1 MGSGGK
7 SAATDER
14 HRLMGQEFT
23 APAGESAT
31 STAEREDSTGV
42 LALYLCFLLSG
53 AASLA
58 YQVAW
63 LRSLELIFGSSSQ
76 AAATVLAAFMAGL
89 ALGGYY
95 FGRHVRRW
103 ARPLRTYGWLEIGIG
118 LYALAMPLFLA
129 GLTPLHRLAWTSLEA
144 SPLAFAAV
152 RFLLCVAVLLPPTI
166 LMGGTLP
173 VIAQHWG
180 RRSDALVGGIGTLYG
195 INTLGAVVGVV
206 VTGFFLLP
214 SLGFRNAIFVA
225 ASVNG
230 LVGAIAFG
238 LSARFEGA
246 RTALGSSPELE
257 SRVEEASVTPPS
269 RMSEL
274 EATTVVALALT
285 GFAAMALEVGWTRT
299 LALVLG
305 PSVYAFSIML
315 ATFLIGLSLGSLLFS
330 WAIDR
335 WRLDG
340 VRTFWILSVASGLL
354 TVATLSLAGELPYL
368 FGILFYAWG
377 GEMGGRAL
385 FAVEAA
391 VSGAA
396 LFLPTLV
403 MGGLFPAALAAAGLS
418 RDRVGSSVGR
428 LYAGNAAGG
437 VLGAAAAGF
446 ILIPALGISGT
457 IQLAAFIYIGVGATF
472 GAFAH
477 LPRLLPRVA
486 RGTAVA
492 AVGLAAV
499 ALAPKWDPAAM
510 TTGVFE
516 YVSYLAPGFDR
527 EEYLEFVQDD
537 WETLYYEEG
546 AVSTVSV
553 IWQPGRTRLLGGVQT
568 ANVVYL
574 TDGKADAS
582 SVGDMHTQI
591 MLAHGPLLLHRD
603 PKRALVIGLAS
614 GTTAGSALTHPLD
627 KLDIV
632 EIEPASVPG
641 SRLFDF
647 VNGRPL
653 DDPRTTLKFADA
665 RSYLLATDEFYDV
678 IISEPS
684 NPWMAG
690 PANLFTREFFQIGA
704 DRLAPG
710 GVFAQWVQMYNL
722 DPELL
727 RSVISTFHLVFSN
740 VYIFHPL
747 NKTDLI
753 LVGSNEPID
762 LDVARM
768 GADWMVPEVQQDLA
782 RLGFTRLSD
791 VLAQARLGPEEVAE
805 LGQGAL
811 ISTDDNGLILFGAPL
826 HVHAETEEANGQL
839 LTQFSRSIARYLQF
853 PGATPEIESR
863 FLTSL
868 ADSYTAS
875 GLPWEAAYARGLAD
889 SRLDEG
895 TGG

>member
-1 MGSGGK
+1 
-7 SAATDER
+7 
-14 HRLMGQEFT
+14 
-23 APAGESAT
+23 
-31 STAEREDSTGV
+31 
-42 LALYLCFLLSG
+42 
-53 AASLA
+53 
-58 YQVAW
+58 
-63 LRSLELIFGSSSQ
+63 
-76 AAATVLAAFMAGL
+76 
-89 ALGGYY
+89 
-95 FGRHVRRW
+95 
-103 ARPLRTYGWLEIGIG
+103 
-118 LYALAMPLFLA
+118 
-129 GLTPLHRLAWTSLEA
+129 
-144 SPLAFAAV
+144 
-152 RFLLCVAVLLPPTI
+152 
-166 LMGGTLP
+166 MGGTLP

-206 VTGFFLLP
+206 ATGFFLLP
-214 SLGFRNAIFVA
+214 SLGYRNAIFIA
-225 ASVNG
+225 ALVNG
-230 LVGAIAFG
+230 LVGAIAFY
-238 LSARFEGA
+238 LSWRFEGA
-246 RTALGSSPELE
+246 GATLGPSPELE
-257 SRVEEASVTPPS
+257 HGVEGPPPTPPPI
-269 RMSEL
+269 SEW

-285 GFAAMALEVGWTRT
+285 GFAALALEVGWTRT
-299 LALVLG
+299 LSLVVG

-330 WAIDR
+330 WAIDKWR
-335 WRLDG
+335 WDG
-340 VRTFWILSVASGLL
+340 ARTFWILCVASGLL
-354 TVATLSLAGELPYL
+354 TVASLSLAGELPYL

-385 FAVEAA
+385 FGVEAA
-391 VSGAA
+391 VSAAA

-403 MGGLFPAALAAAGLS
+403 MGGLFPAGLAAARLS
-418 RDRVGSSVGR
+418 RDRVGFSVGR

-446 ILIPALGISGT
+446 LLIPALGISGT
-457 IQLAAFIYIGVGATF
+457 IYLAVFIYIAVGATF
-472 GAFAH
+472 GAFTGVPRI
-477 LPRLLPRVA
+477 LPRLA

-492 AVGLAAV
+492 AVGLAVV
-499 ALAPKWDPAAM
+499 ALAPKWDPLAM
-510 TTGVFE
+510 TSGVFE
-516 YVSYLAPGFDR
+516 YVGNLGPGFDR
-527 EEYLEFVQDD
+527 EDFQDFLRDD
-537 WETLYYEEG
+537 WEILYYREG

-553 IWQPGRTRLLGGVQT
+553 MWQPGRTRRLGGLEIP
-568 ANVVYL
+568 NVVYL

-591 MLAHGPLLLHRD
+591 MLAHGPLLLHPD

-641 SRLFDF
+641 TRLFDF

-665 RSYLLATDEFYDV
+665 RSYLLATDERYDV

-704 DRLAPG
+704 DRLAHG
-710 GVFAQWVQMYNL
+710 GIFSQWIHMYNL

-727 RSVISTFHLVFSN
+727 RSVISTFHLVFPY
-740 VYIFHPL
+740 VYVFNPL
-747 NKTDLI
+747 RKSDLI
-753 LVGSNEPID
+753 LVGSDEPID

-768 GADWMVPEVQQDLA
+768 GADWMVPAVQKDLA

-805 LGQGAL
+805 LGQGAP

-826 HVHAETEEANGQL
+826 HVHAMTDVANDQL
-839 LTQFSRSIARYLQF
+839 LAQFSNSIAKYLRF
-853 PGATPEIESR
+853 PGATPEIKTR

-875 GLPWEAAYARGLAD
+875 GFPWEAALARGLAD
-889 SRLDEG
+889 SKLDESV
-895 TGG
+895 GG